1 MPKSIGD
8 QELALLRHVAE
19 GRGATVGEVA
29 EGYGAARGLARSTVL
44 TMMERL
50 RQKGFLSR
58 RRGADGVFRYTSRAS
73 AGDLLRSAVRDFV
86 ANTLDGEVSPVV
98 AYLVED
104 AEVSDTELAELEAL
118 VDRLQARRKEGG
130 R

>member
-104 AEVSDTELAELEAL
+104 AEVSDAELAELEAL